1 MLLVAAPVLEMERAE
16 AKGVYTVPE
25 GNRFK
30 TQPKIP
36 RSSFLR
42 TRSSKSSFEKK
53 YEKVRELLATDR
65 KLLAKIKKVAKK
77 YDIDPIHMVGALVG
91 EHTYNIDVYDHLQT
105 YYAKAAM
112 YTGSRFRF
120 EYEGESIEEFLER
133 PQFEDCK
140 DIKESYDLWGCRQ
153 AVWKKEFMGKTVDEK
168 AFPKDR
174 FSKVFFQPFYS
185 GQTFG
190 LGQINP
196 LTALKLSDLVHKK
209 SGYRKLDENDAAEVY
224 KAIMEPDISLAFM
237 AALIRKSID
246 EYRDV
251 AGMDISKNPGIT
263 ATLYNVGSPQERAH
277 ALRRKIKQSGKRIW
291 PRENYYGWLVNDKV
305 EDLRALISGKSAKKK
320 D

>member
-1 MLLVAAPVLEMERAE
+1 MARPWGEVVKFGIVFGLMLLMAAPIVQMDRAE
-16 AKGVYTVPE
+16 AKSVYTVPA
-25 GNRFK
+25 GNRYK

-36 RSSFLR
+36 NSSFLR

-53 YEKVRELLATDR
+53 YEKVRDLLATDR
-65 KLLAKIKKVAKK
+65 ELLSKIKKIAKT
-77 YDIDPIHMVGALVG
+77 YDIDPIHMIGALVG

-120 EYEGESIEEFLER
+120 EYDGESIKDFLER
-133 PQFEDCK
+133 PQFKDCK
-140 DIKESYDLWGCRQ
+140 DIKDSYDRWGCRQ
-153 AVWKKEFMGKTVDEK
+153 QVWKSDFMGKTVDGK

-174 FSKVFFQPFYS
+174 FSKIFFQPFYS

-196 LTALKLSDLVHKK
+196 LTALKLSDLVNEK
-209 SGYRKLDENDAAEVY
+209 SGYSKLDENRAADVY
-224 KAIMEPDISLAFM
+224 KAIMEPDISLAYM

-246 EYRDV
+246 EYRSV

-263 ATLYNVGSPQERAH
+263 ATLYNVGR
-277 ALRRKIKQSGKRIW
+277 
-291 PRENYYGWLVNDKV
+291 
-305 EDLRALISGKSAKKK
+305 SA
-320 D
+320 